1 MRQEDDLLRCVSGK
15 RTQCS
20 VENNVKEKQQ
30 GQGLGMLTYVMS
42 EWHSEK
48 WYRCTQREDVREEGE
63 GEKGTHR
70 GTNRERDRDKQR
82 ERALGCML

>member
-1 MRQEDDLLRCVSGK
+1 
-15 RTQCS
+15 
-20 VENNVKEKQQ
+20 
-30 GQGLGMLTYVMS
+30 MLTYVMS